1 MDTLRLNSSG
11 EAVEKWQFFLRGVGL
26 YMGTVDGK
34 FGQKTLL
41 ASEQFQRLHGLKDD
55 GIVGNKTFGEAMRL
69 GFSVV
74 ADDPALPDTLDPPP
88 KPNFEPLGLAGRQA
102 AFGAYPFTSAGTPN
116 DPEAIT
122 ITSDWVKQNI
132 VSVVIPQLVGVLVN
146 GQTPSKGHAQFHR
159 LVAPRVVALFDAWE
173 QAGFKNRLLT
183 YAGSFVPRFIR
194 GSTSVLSQ
202 HAFGSAFDINAEWNG
217 FGATPAAIGAKGSVR
232 ELVPIANQLGFY
244 WGGHFGKR
252 DGMHFE
258 VATI

>member
-1 MDTLRLNSSG
+1 MKTLRLNSRG
-11 EAVEKWQFFLRGVGL
+11 DAVEKWQFFLRGIGL
-26 YMGTVDGK
+26 YLGATDGR
-34 FGQKTLL
+34 FGQNTVF
-41 ASEQFQRLHGLKDD
+41 ATEQFQRLHGLNDD
-55 GIVGNKTFGEAMRL
+55 GIVGNKTLGEAMRL

-74 ADDPALPDTLDPPP
+74 DDDPALPDTLDPPP
-88 KPNFEPLGLAGRQA
+88 KPNLVPLGLAGRQA
-102 AFGAYPFTSAGTPN
+102 AFGVYPFISSGTPG

-122 ITSDWVKQNI
+122 ITSDWVQQNI

-146 GQTPSKGHAQFHR
+146 GKTPSKGQAQFHR

-173 QAGFKNRLLT
+173 NAGLRNRLLT
-183 YAGSFVPRFIR
+183 YSGSFVQRFIR
-194 GSTSVLSQ
+194 GSTTVLSP

-217 FGATPAAIGAKGSVR
+217 FGVTPAAIDARGSVR

-258 VATI
+258 VATT